1 MNTTPDPSQE
11 DEEDSRTLVL
21 RWAPGN
27 VDTKYVNHLMI
38 TFTDTE
44 FYLTFGEVVPPV
56 VIDGQPLADLPD
68 FVEVTPVVRL
78 AVSPAAMLKVAQTID
93 RQVGRFVERF
103 STFGD
108 AT

>member
-11 DEEDSRTLVL
+11 EEEASRTMVL
-21 RWAPGN
+21 RWANGN
-27 VDTKYVNHLMI
+27 IDTQYVNHLMI

-44 FYLTFGEVVPPV
+44 FYLTFGEVVPPI
-56 VIDGQPLADLPD
+56 VIDGQPMADLPD
-68 FVEVTPVVRL
+68 FVEVKPVVRL
-78 AVSPAAMLKVAQTID
+78 AISPAAMVKVAQTID
-93 RQVGRFVERF
+93 RQVERFIERF